1 MISRDEGEI
10 MFKQINK
17 ERDILRSNKM
27 SVMGWE
33 VYQIGENKF

>member
-17 ERDILRSNKM
+17 ERDILRSNNM

-33 VYQIGENKF
+33 VYQIGEKKF